1 MTKSL
6 CDSLLVVPD
15 SELQVPWDD
24 TLLLV
29 VARGVA
35 SELENLSSK
44 VLENS
49 REVYWR
55 RIVASAEARK
65 SAK

>member
-1 MTKSL
+1 MSQWIKNDTRR
-6 CDSLLVVPD
+6 DSLLVVPD

-35 SELENLSSK
+35 RELENLGSE
-44 VLENS
+44 VLEDS
-49 REVYWR
+49 REVD
-55 RIVASAEARK
+55 
-65 SAK
+65 